1 MLTSLTSA
9 YTHAISHLE
18 NLDQTSVA
26 ATADAEALRARVGPL
41 PVEGLPADEVVQ
53 ELVRNVDGG
62 LIGSAGGRFFGW
74 VIGGVLPAAL
84 AADWLTSA
92 WQQNGALYATSPAS
106 AIVEARN
113 QEVEPGEE
121 GEAAAAEPASDAAV
135 ETAETEESSEGSAP
149 ESETPIVAEAE
160 TVA

>member
-1 MLTSLTSA
+1 MKKLDPTFRSALESA

-26 ATADAEALRARVGPL
+26 ATADADALRARVGPL

-74 VIGGVLPAAL
+74 VIGGVLTAAL
-84 AADWLTSA
+84 TGDWLTSA
-92 WQQNGALYATSPAS
+92 C
-106 AIVEARN
+106 
-113 QEVEPGEE
+113 
-121 GEAAAAEPASDAAV
+121 
-135 ETAETEESSEGSAP
+135 
-149 ESETPIVAEAE
+149 
-160 TVA
+160 